1 MAQKLK
7 DDVRLSIIKAAKEE
21 FLEKGYKGASM
32 RSIAN
37 KANMTVGNLYRYYK
51 NKEDINL
58 SIVAPTFRLIDNAI
72 KSLNNSNVNM
82 EPRVFNLKP
91 NVEDVKANFDEFAD
105 NLVDIYFK
113 NKTEFNILILH
124 SRVSEEMINKFS
136 EIISDMISQSF
147 VLNNLS
153 TEKDILCLAYANSL
167 FSGIQ
172 TIFNNTKDDSS
183 YLKVMIKTYL
193 RSFLYMLDNDISKY
207 AQ

>member
-7 DDVRLSIIKAAKEE
+7 DDVRLAIIKAAKEE

-136 EIISDMISQSF
+136 EIISDMISQFF